1 MTISVCRVFL
11 LGVLVFV
18 SAGALANT
26 VTAIRVIGDPQRT
39 RLVVDLEK
47 SPDYRVL
54 RLPSPYRV
62 VIDMPDVEFA
72 EPAPRTEGRGLIA
85 DFRCDLV
92 APRRARIVL
101 DLSGP
106 AGIVNTFI
114 LNPVGA
120 EPARLVI
127 DMAPTTADDFAR
139 AAADDRS
146 MQEAAME
153 PGARTAPKRTSEKP
167 VVVIDP
173 GHGGIDAGAMAADGL
188 LEKDLTLK
196 FAQELARQLQRNNDV
211 EAVLTRTGDRFLSL
225 SERVK
230 FARHRHAAL
239 FVSIHVDKVRQRYV
253 RGASVY
259 TLSEDA
265 SDELAAATAARE
277 NRSDLLAGLD
287 IDDQPD
293 DVADIL
299 FDLARRETKNSSI
312 HFAKILVDGMI
323 GSLPMNSNPSRT
335 ASLKVLTAAE
345 VPSVLLELGFISNK
359 HDKAR
364 FRADDWPA
372 KEAKAVAVSI
382 EKFIDD
388 RAEKVRAQRKPLAN
402 DRRRASRRSLGFTH
416 QPFASAFS

>member
-1 MTISVCRVFL
+1 MNISVCRVLL
-11 LGVLVFV
+11 LGVFVFV

-47 SPDYRVL
+47 SPDYGVQ
-54 RLPSPYRV
+54 RLSSPYRV

-72 EPAPRTEGRGLIA
+72 ESAPLAEGRGLIA

-92 APRRARIVL
+92 APHRARIVL

-106 AGIVNTFI
+106 AEIVNTFV
-114 LNPVGA
+114 LDPVGA
-120 EPARLVI
+120 EPARLVV
-127 DMAPTTADDFAR
+127 DMVPTTADEFAR
-139 AAADDRS
+139 AAADDRP
-146 MQEAAME
+146 MQEAATE
-153 PGARTAPKRTSEKP
+153 PGTPTAPKRTSEKM

-173 GHGGIDAGAMAADGL
+173 GHGGIDAGAVAAGGL

-196 FAQELARQLQRNNDV
+196 FAQELARQLQRSNDV

-225 SERVK
+225 PERVE
-230 FARHRHAAL
+230 FARDRHAAL
-239 FVSIHVDKVRQRYV
+239 LVSIHVDKVRQRYV

-277 NRSDLLAGLD
+277 NRSDILAGLD
-287 IDDQPD
+287 LDDQPA

-312 HFAKILVDGMI
+312 HFAKMLVEGMI
-323 GSLPMNSNPSRT
+323 GSLPMNSNPSRR
-335 ASLKVLTAAE
+335 ASFKVLTAPE

-359 HDKAR
+359 DDKAR

-382 EKFIDD
+382 EKFIDE
-388 RAEKVRAQRKPLAN
+388 RAEKALSQEETP
-402 DRRRASRRSLGFTH
+402 G
-416 QPFASAFS
+416 Q